1 MSINIKFFIKKDNQW
16 FYYKVLCDL
25 SMSNFVNFNGGK
37 NWRMVFS
44 EIASPRLTSC
54 FDQKGGFVSSS

>member
-25 SMSNFVNFNGGK
+25 SISNFVNFNGGK
-37 NWRMVFS
+37 KIEGWYFPKLLVH
-44 EIASPRLTSC
+44 
-54 FDQKGGFVSSS
+54 V